1 MSDDIHRTEAANPLP
16 GQRTRQPLP
25 DHPVRIALLDLL
37 AETGTL
43 TSTEAAARLGH
54 SSGLCSFHLR
64 QLAKYGLIEEVPHQ
78 GGRARP
84 WRLRWDTPEQPG
96 QEETEEFGA
105 LARGLEDESYQ
116 HWLAHRDRA
125 PAEWQQDESFSAV
138 LHLTPAE
145 MSELAASIRDLLAG
159 YRDREHHPAARP
171 RDAVAVAAVTRLFPL
186 LGEQPTG
193 PAETNSMGT

>member
-1 MSDDIHRTEAANPLP
+1 MSDGNCRAEAAEALHD
-16 GQRTRQPLP
+16 RARRLLP
-25 DHPVRIALLDLL
+25 DHPLRIALLDLL

-64 QLAKYGLIEEVPHQ
+64 QLARYGLIEEVPHQ

-84 WRLRWDTPEQPG
+84 WRLRWDTPHHTG
-96 QEETEEFGA
+96 AEEPEEFTA

-116 HWLAHRDRA
+116 HWLTHRDQA
-125 PAEWQQDESFSAV
+125 PAEWQQDESFSTV

-145 MSELAASIRDLLAG
+145 TAELATSLRRLFAG
-159 YRDREHHPAARP
+159 YRNREDHPAARP
-171 RDAVAVAAVTRLFPL
+171 PNAVAVAAVTRLFPL
-186 LGEQPTG
+186 F
-193 PAETNSMGT
+193 AEHQVPPQESSDF